1 MTKKLIKDIN
11 KTKSTIFIT
20 YILTYITVL
29 TFLIGGIAMT
39 NIEFTFF
46 DIVVGFIALITTIL
60 CATGSF
66 CISCKEEPKL
76 LMKMKIAVVIISIL
90 TVGIGRQLEYSFNIF
105 KRFGGNF
112 LFFIYISIVTAI
124 ICAYLFTRDIYE

>member
-39 NIEFTFF
+39 NIEFTF
-46 DIVVGFIALITTIL
+46 LI
-60 CATGSF
+60 
-66 CISCKEEPKL
+66 
-76 LMKMKIAVVIISIL
+76 
-90 TVGIGRQLEYSFNIF
+90 
-105 KRFGGNF
+105 
-112 LFFIYISIVTAI
+112 
-124 ICAYLFTRDIYE
+124 